1 MLKRIIN
8 VLSFITGGLTNI
20 AIVAASVFLV
30 YFALTKAYAY
40 GQNFISEMDNTKRA
54 SKEITI
60 TIPEGADARVIGD
73 ILAEHDF
80 TSSGLMFYLQARLNG
95 TYNLFKSGDFVL
107 NANMSLNDIMDL
119 LQQEQYAA
127 QEDELK
133 VTIVEGLTNKQ
144 IANYL
149 EAEGYFTAEAFLE
162 ECMNGEYDYPFL
174 ASMPDNRGEKRL
186 EGYLFPDTY
195 NLPPDPEPRDL
206 IIRMLN
212 RFSDVVDTN
221 LQAKASSMN
230 LTVDEVVIMA
240 SIIEKEIKVADERVL
255 CSAVIHNR
263 LAIDWKLQMCSTVLY
278 ALDKR
283 KDRLFDSDLEVDSPY
298 NTYLY
303 PGLPTGPIANPGAA
317 ALQAVVNPADVDY
330 IYFVVRNEET
340 GEHFFTA
347 SDADFIT
354 AKQLYN
360 QKY

>member
-20 AIVAASVFLV
+20 AIVAVSVFLV
-30 YFALTKAYAY
+30 YFAVTKAYAY
-40 GQNFISEMDNTKRA
+40 GQNFITEMDNTKRT
-54 SKEITI
+54 SEEITI
-60 TIPEGADARVIGD
+60 TIPEGADARAIGD
-73 ILAEHDF
+73 ILAENDF
-80 TSSGLMFYLQARLNG
+80 TSSGMMFYLQARLNG

-107 NANMSLNDIMDL
+107 NKNMSLNDIMEL
-119 LQQEQYAA
+119 LQSEQYAE
-127 QEDELK
+127 QEDDLK

-144 IANYL
+144 IAAYL
-149 EAEGYFTAEAFLE
+149 EAEGHFTAKEFLE
-162 ECMNGEYDYPFL
+162 ECMYGEYDYPFL
-174 ASMPDNRGEKRL
+174 ASMPDRGEKRL

-195 NLPPDPEPRDL
+195 NLPPNPEPRDL

-212 RFSDVVDTN
+212 RFKDVMND
-221 LQAKASSMN
+221 SMQIRAEAMG

-240 SIIEKEIKVADERVL
+240 SIIEKEIKVAEERVL

-263 LAIDWKLQMCSTVLY
+263 LAINRKLQMCSTVLY

-303 PGLPTGPIANPGAA
+303 EGLPTGPIANPGAA
-317 ALQAVVNPADVDY
+317 ALRAVIEPADVDY

-347 SDADFIT
+347 SEDDFLT

>member
-20 AIVAASVFLV
+20 AIVAVSAFLV
-30 YFALTKAYAY
+30 YLALTKAYAY
-40 GQNFISEMDNTKRA
+40 GQNFITEMDTTKRA
-54 SKEITI
+54 SEEITI
-60 TIPEGADARVIGD
+60 VIPEDADARAIGD
-73 ILAEHDF
+73 ILAEYDF
-80 TSSGLMFYLQARLNG
+80 TSSGMMFYLQARLNG
-95 TYNLFKSGDFVL
+95 TYNLYKPGEYVL
-107 NANMSLNDIMDL
+107 NKNMSLNDIMDL
-119 LQQEQYAA
+119 LQKEQYAA
-127 QEDELK
+127 PEDELK
-133 VTIVEGLTNKQ
+133 VTIVEGLTNAQ
-144 IANYL
+144 IAQYL
-149 EAEGYFTAEAFLE
+149 EAEGFFTAKAFLE
-162 ECMNGEYDYPFL
+162 ECMTGEYDYPFL
-174 ASMPDNRGEKRL
+174 SSMPDRGAKRL

-212 RFSDVVDTN
+212 RFQSVMEDVEY
-221 LQAKASSMN
+221 KASTMG
-230 LTVDEVVIMA
+230 LTIDEVVIMA
-240 SIIEKEIKVADERVL
+240 SIIEKEIKVAEERPL

-263 LAIDWKLQMCSTVLY
+263 LKINMKLQMCSTVLY

-283 KDRLFDSDLEVDSPY
+283 KDRLFDTDLEVESPY

-303 PGLPTGPIANPGAA
+303 FGLPTGPIANPGAA
-317 ALQAVVNPADVDY
+317 ALRAVVNPAAVDY

-347 SDADFIT
+347 NEFDFLA